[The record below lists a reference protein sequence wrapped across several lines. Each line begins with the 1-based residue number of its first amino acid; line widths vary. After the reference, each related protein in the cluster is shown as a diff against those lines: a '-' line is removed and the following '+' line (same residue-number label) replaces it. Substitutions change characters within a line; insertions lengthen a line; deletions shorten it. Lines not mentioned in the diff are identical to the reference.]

1 MALIPQRRRFLTL
14 MALGVG
20 IPLTAYWTRP
30 SVQMAL
36 WEGEAL
42 GAPATIRLYHQQE
55 GRAQAAIHA
64 ALAELARLESVFSL
78 QRRDSAL
85 SRLNRDGEL
94 HGAPPDLMR
103 LLQRALHLAQLSDGV
118 YDPTVQP
125 LWTLYQRHFSQ
136 PGADPAGP
144 SPAAREAALALV
156 DWRAVSLHPEQGHIR
171 LQQSG
176 MGLTLN
182 GGAQGYIT
190 DRVAEVLR
198 AYGFDRMLV
207 DMGEPLALSH
217 KPDGTAWRLALANPA
232 NPDEALDTIEVV
244 DRCVA
249 TSGGY
254 GTVLDPAGRFTHIFD
269 TRTGMTAPALQGVS
283 VVARSGMIA
292 DGLSTALL
300 MVPQAKRLG
309 LLRAA
314 GAEQAIFVTPQ
325 GITAHL
331 IA

>member
-1 MALIPQRRRFLTL
+1 MALILQRRRFLTL

-20 IPLTAYWTRP
+20 IPLTAHWTRP

-36 WEGEAL
+36 WEGQAL

-94 HGAPPDLMR
+94 HGAPPDLIR
-103 LLQRALHLAQLSDGV
+103 LLQRALHLARLSNGV

-125 LWTLYQRHFSQ
+125 LWTLYQNHFSQ
-136 PGADPAGP
+136 PHADPAGP
-144 SPAAREAALALV
+144 SPAAREAALSLV
-156 DWRAVSLHPEQGHIR
+156 NWQAVRVDSEQGHIR
-171 LQQSG
+171 LQQPG

-300 MVPQAKRLG
+300 MVPEAQRRD

-314 GAEQAIFVTPQ
+314 GGEQAIFVTPQ

-331 IA
+331 SA

>member
-1 MALIPQRRRFLTL
+1 MALNIQRRRFLTL
-14 MALGVG
+14 LAMGVG
-20 IPLTAYWTRP
+20 IPLSLRWTRHP
-30 SVQMAL
+30 VQMAQ
-36 WEGEAL
+36 WEGVAL
-42 GAPATIRLYHQQE
+42 GAPASIRLYHQQA

-64 ALAELARLESVFSL
+64 ALGELARLESIFSL
-78 QRRDSAL
+78 QRTDSAL
-85 SRLNRDGEL
+85 RRLNREGEL
-94 HGAPPDLMR
+94 QAAPPDLVR

-125 LWTLYQRHFSQ
+125 LWTVYQRHFSQ
-136 PGADPAGP
+136 PNADPAGP
-144 SPAAREAALALV
+144 TPKVLKAALQLV
-156 DWRAVSLHPEQGHIR
+156 NWRAVSLDPEQGRIV
-171 LQQSG
+171 LQQPG

-190 DRVAEVLR
+190 DRVAEILR
-198 AYGFDRMLV
+198 AHGFDRMLV

-232 NPDEALDTIEVV
+232 NPEEVLDTIEVV

-254 GTVLDPAGRFTHIFD
+254 GTLLDPAGRFTHIFD

-283 VVARSGMIA
+283 VVALSGMIA

-300 MVPQAKRLG
+300 MVPQAKRLE

-314 GAEQAIFVTPQ
+314 GAEQAIFVAPQ

>member
-1 MALIPQRRRFLTL
+1 MNTQRRRFLTL
-14 MALGVG
+14 MALGAG
-20 IPLTAYWTRP
+20 IPLAAQWNRHPFQMAYW
-30 SVQMAL
+30 
-36 WEGEAL
+36 EGVAL
-42 GAPATIRLYHQQE
+42 GAPATIRLYHRQE

-64 ALAELARLESVFSL
+64 ALQELARLESVFSL

-85 SRLNRDGEL
+85 SRLNRDGQL
-94 HGAPPDLMR
+94 HAAPPDLMR
-103 LLQRALHLAQLSDGV
+103 LLERALHLARLSDGV

-144 SPAAREAALALV
+144 SPQARKEALQLV
-156 DWRAVSLHPEQGHIR
+156 DWRAVRLDPEQRSIV
-171 LQQSG
+171 LQRSG

-190 DRVAEVLR
+190 DRVAEILR
-198 AYGFDRMLV
+198 AHGFDRMLV

-232 NPDEALDTIEVV
+232 NPEQALTTIDVV

-254 GTVLDPAGRFTHIFD
+254 GTLLDPAGRFTHIFD
-269 TRTGMTAPALQGVS
+269 TRTGLTAPALQGVS
-283 VVARSGMIA
+283 VIARSGMIA

-300 MVPQAKRLG
+300 MVPEAQRLQ

-314 GAEQAIFVTPQ
+314 GAEQAFFVTPQ
-325 GITAHL
+325 GVTAHL
-331 IA
+331 QA